1 MPEHAEDV
9 KRAYARLFST
19 RDGQRVLAHLQRTV
33 FDRVEGVEA
42 SDARL
47 RDLNAQRRLL
57 NTIKGY
63 IDQGEEKDNDDE

>member
-1 MPEHAEDV
+1 MPEHADDV
-9 KRAYARLFST
+9 KQAYARLFAT
-19 RDGQRVLAHLQRTV
+19 RDGQRVLTHLQRTV

-42 SDARL
+42 PDARL

-63 IDQGEEKDNDDE
+63 IDQGEEKDNDHE